1 MFICFERKIVTDP
14 FYNRKHIYS
23 RCRTFGGKERDTD
36 KKESL
41 GETKYGIKW
50 YYKINQLQVI
60 YSEEER

>member
-1 MFICFERKIVTDP
+1 MFW
-14 FYNRKHIYS
+14 
-23 RCRTFGGKERDTD
+23 GKERDTD